1 MSRSQDKPPV
11 SEPGELDLDADF
23 GDMQQAGKKGLFG
36 RLGNSLNDA
45 LQTSRG
51 DRRRDVVEEMSTTA
65 ASGADDLAI
74 RRAKTVVTQKMI
86 IPEGV
91 IIEGNLSGG
100 SETEIGGRIDGNI
113 MVDGRLYLGPSALV
127 SGNVRAGSCR
137 IEGLVEGKVECSED
151 LELGKSGRLNGDV
164 NVGKRINFAG
174 QVYGNVTT
182 PGTLRLAEG
191 STVTGDVRARSL
203 VIEEGAALNGQCTMR
218 PPAERRPEQGAKKE

>member
-1 MSRSQDKPPV
+1 VAQPA
-11 SEPGELDLDADF
+11 ELDLDADF

-36 RLGNSLNDA
+36 RLGTSLNDA

-51 DRRRDVVEEMSTTA
+51 DRRRDVVEELATTA
-65 ASGADDLAI
+65 ASNADDLAI
-74 RRAKTVVTQKMI
+74 RRAKTVVMQKMI

-91 IIEGNLSGG
+91 IIEGNLTGG
-100 SETEIGGRIDGNI
+100 SETEIGGRIEGNI
-113 MVDGRLYLGPSALV
+113 VVDGRLYLGPSALV

-137 IEGLVEGKVECSED
+137 IEGLVEGKVECSEE

-164 NVGKRINFAG
+164 HVAKRINFAG

-182 PGTLRLAEG
+182 QGMLRLAEG

-203 VIEEGAALNGQCTMR
+203 VIEEGASLNGQCAMR
-218 PPAERRPEQGAKKE
+218 PAGERRPDQGAKKE